1 MHDFSKVHRL
11 VVKIGSSTLTGPQGL
26 ASAKISRLA
35 GQLARAHKEGR
46 EVVLISSG
54 AIAAGVLKV
63 CLEGRPK
70 TIRQKQACAAV
81 GQAGLMNAWE
91 RPLARHGVKTAQILL
106 TADDLAH
113 RRRFLNA
120 RNTLATLLEWRII
133 PIVNENDTVA
143 TDEIKVGDNDTL
155 GALVAGLVEADLFVN
170 LTDTDGLY
178 DSDPRTNPRATLITE
193 VEKVDARIMALAGG
207 VGSPVGAGGMY
218 TKVRAAKRL
227 SEQGLPSVIA
237 GSRIAGVIDRLL
249 AGEPVGTYFHPQ
261 PQRRPGKKNWLAFAA
276 RPKGDLMI
284 DEGAGN
290 ALLNN
295 GKSLLPS
302 GLIEARGSFV
312 AGDPVRI
319 VGFGGELL
327 AVGLTNYA
335 RFELDLI
342 VGCRS
347 CEIEKRLGAGGH
359 YSDEVVHRDNLVLAG
374 GLI

>member
-1 MHDFSKVHRL
+1 MATA
-11 VVKIGSSTLTGPQGL
+11 KIG
-26 ASAKISRLA
+26 RLA
-35 GQLARAHKEGR
+35 AQLARAHKDGR
-46 EVVLISSG
+46 EVVLVSSG

-63 CLEGRPK
+63 CMAGRPK
-70 TIRQKQACAAV
+70 TVRQKQACAAV
-81 GQAGLMNAWE
+81 GQAKLMNAWE
-91 RPLARHGVKTAQILL
+91 QPLARHGVKAAQILL

-113 RRRFLNA
+113 RHRFLNA

-133 PIVNENDTVA
+133 PIINENDTVA

-155 GALVAGLVEADLFVN
+155 GALVAGLVEADLFIN

-178 DSDPRTNPRATLITE
+178 DSDPSANPQARLITE
-193 VEKVDARIMALAGG
+193 IEKVDAKIMALAGG
-207 VGSPVGAGGMY
+207 PKSAVGTGGMY

-227 SEQGLPSVIA
+227 GEQGLPSIIA
-237 GSRIAGVIDRLL
+237 GSRIPKVIDKLL
-249 AGEPVGTYFHPQ
+249 AGEPVGTFFHPQ
-261 PQRRPGKKNWLAFAA
+261 PQRLPGKKNWLAFAA

-284 DEGAGN
+284 DEGARK

-302 GLIEARGSFV
+302 GLIEAKGSFG

-319 VGFGGELL
+319 VGAQGELL
-327 AVGLTNYA
+327 AIGLTNYA
-335 RFELDLI
+335 RFEVNLI
-342 VGCRS
+342 SGCRS
-347 CEIEKRLGAGGH
+347 GEIEKILGLGGH